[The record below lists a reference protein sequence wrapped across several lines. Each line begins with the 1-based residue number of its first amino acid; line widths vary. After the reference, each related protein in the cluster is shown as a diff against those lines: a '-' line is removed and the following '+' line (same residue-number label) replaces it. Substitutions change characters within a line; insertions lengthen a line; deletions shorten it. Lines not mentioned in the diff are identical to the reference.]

1 MFCMPDKKTK
11 KNQLPDRFF
20 DRDLSWL
27 SFNARVLAEAQRESV
42 PLMERIRFLSIY
54 SSNLDEFYRV
64 RVPTLMALQTLATKS
79 GGRDLVDVLPDV
91 TQTIHTQQ
99 EQFGQTMITQILPAL
114 LRHNIRLLYNEP
126 IPDVILPAV
135 HDAFAHD
142 AATFLHIIPLSER
155 TDFFPENN
163 TLYLVIAHADPD
175 GTERISLVRVPTH
188 HLPRFYSF
196 HHGGTQYILFLE
208 DIIRANLGKA
218 FGEDRILT
226 CHSFKVT
233 RDAELDLN
241 DEFEGNLAKK
251 IERKITQR
259 ELGFAT
265 RFLHE
270 PGIPSHILAYLKKQL
285 GLKKATF
292 VQGGAHHNLK
302 DLASLPLKDPSFSYE
317 PWTTRPYIPHNPQGS
332 LCEEIR
338 DRDILLHP
346 PYHTYHAV
354 LRFFNEAS
362 IDPYVTRIYV
372 TLYRVAHDSRIAH
385 ALINAARNG
394 KKVTV
399 FVELK
404 ARFDEAN
411 NLHWMKKMKASGV
424 QVIQSLPGLK
434 VHAKMAMLKRKTVTG
449 TEYLGLLATG
459 NFNESTA
466 RFYTDHIL
474 FTAHQPM
481 LLEIEKVFRFLKQ
494 KRRPGATPS
503 IAFRYLLVG
512 QFNLQQQFLQLI
524 EREIAFAR
532 KGIPAAITIKL
543 NNLEDKVLISKLYD
557 ASRAGVHVSLIVRS
571 VCCLIPGVPGMS
583 ENITVRR
590 IIDRYLEHGRVFIF
604 RNAGDEEIFLGSA
617 DWMNRNIYRRV
628 EVCFPLRDN
637 ALKTVVKNIAQ
648 LQLQDTEQAV
658 LLDDHLQNIPVT
670 RPPGVAPVRSQQ
682 QIAEMI

>member
-1 MFCMPDKKTK
+1 MPSRKTK
-11 KNQLPDRFF
+11 KNQTPDRFF

-64 RVPTLMALQTLATKS
+64 RVPALMALQTLTNKS
-79 GGRDLVDVLPDV
+79 AGRDLVDVLPDV
-91 TQTIHTQQ
+91 TQTIHAQQ
-99 EQFGQTMITQILPAL
+99 EQFGRIIITQILPAL

-135 HDAFAHD
+135 HDSFAHD
-142 AATFLHIIPLSER
+142 ASTFLHIIPLSER
-155 TDFFPENN
+155 KDFFPENN
-163 TLYLVIAHADPD
+163 TLYLVIAHTDAT
-175 GTERISLVRVPTH
+175 GTDRISLVRVPTH
-188 HLPRFYSF
+188 HLPRFYSI

-208 DIIRANLGKA
+208 DIIQANLAKA
-218 FGEDRILT
+218 FGEDHILS

-233 RDAELDLN
+233 RDAELDLE

-259 ELGFAT
+259 DLGFAT

-270 PGIPSHILAYLKKQL
+270 PGIPPHILAYLKKRL
-285 GLKKATF
+285 SLKKATF
-292 VQGGAHHNLK
+292 VQGGTHHNLR

-317 PWTTRPYIPHNPQGS
+317 PWTTRPYIPNNPEGS

-346 PYHTYHAV
+346 PYHSYHAV

-372 TLYRVAHDSRIAH
+372 TLYRIAQDSRIAY

-411 NLHWMKKMKASGV
+411 NLHWMKKMKSSGV
-424 QVIQSLPGLK
+424 QIIQSLPGVK

-512 QFNLQQQFLQLI
+512 QFNLQQRFVQLI
-524 EREIAFAR
+524 EREIEYAR
-532 KGIPAAITIKL
+532 RGIAAAITIKL
-543 NNLEDKVLISKLYD
+543 NNLEDKVLIGKLYD
-557 ASRAGVHVSLIVRS
+557 ASRAGVRVSLIVRS
-571 VCCLIPGVPGMS
+571 VCCLVPGVPGMS

-604 RNAGDEEIFLGSA
+604 HNAGDEEIFLGSA

-628 EVCFPLRDN
+628 EVCFPLRDS
-637 ALKTVVKNIAQ
+637 ALKTIIKKIMG
-648 LQLQDTEQAV
+648 LQWQDTEQAV
-658 LLDDHLQNIPVT
+658 LLNEHLQNVPVT
-670 RPPGVAPVRSQQ
+670 MSSDMVPVRSQQ
-682 QIAEMI
+682 EIAAMI

>member
-1 MFCMPDKKTK
+1 
-11 KNQLPDRFF
+11 
-20 DRDLSWL
+20 
-27 SFNARVLAEAQRESV
+27 
-42 PLMERIRFLSIY
+42 FLSIY

-64 RVPTLMALQTLATKS
+64 RVPALMALQTLATKS
-79 GGRDLVDVLPDV
+79 DGRDLPDVLPDV
-91 TQTIHTQQ
+91 TKTIHAQQ

-114 LRHNIRLLYNEP
+114 RRHDIRLLYHEP

-135 HDAFAHD
+135 HDVFAHD
-142 AATFLHIIPLSER
+142 ASTFLHIIPLSER

-163 TLYLVIAHADPD
+163 TLYLVIAHADAA

-188 HLPRFYSF
+188 HLPRFYSI
-196 HHGGTQYILFLE
+196 HHDGTRYILFLE

-218 FGEDRILT
+218 FGEDHIHA
-226 CHSFKVT
+226 CHGFKVT
-233 RDAELDLN
+233 RDAELDLE

-259 ELGFAT
+259 DLGFAT

-270 PGIPSHILAYLKKQL
+270 PGIPAHILAYLKKRL

-292 VQGGAHHNLK
+292 VQGGSHHNLK
-302 DLASLPLKDPSFSYE
+302 DLATLPLKDPSFSYP
-317 PWTTRPYIPHNPQGS
+317 PWTTRAYLPNNPEGS

-362 IDPYVTRIYV
+362 IDPHVTRIYV

-411 NLHWMKKMKASGV
+411 NLHWMKKMKAAGV

-494 KRRPGATPS
+494 KRRPGAIPPIT
-503 IAFRYLLVG
+503 FRYLLVG
-512 QFNLQQQFLQLI
+512 QFNLQQQFIRLI
-524 EREIAFAR
+524 EREIAFAG

-543 NNLEDKVLISKLYD
+543 NNLEDKVLIGKLYD
-557 ASRAGVHVSLIVRS
+557 ASRAGVQVSLIVRS

-604 RNAGDEEIFLGSA
+604 HNAGDEEVYLGSA

-628 EVCFPLRDN
+628 EVCFPLRDE
-637 ALKTVVKNIAQ
+637 ALKTVVKNIVR
-648 LQLQDTEQAV
+648 LQLQDTAQAV
-658 LLDDHLQNIPVT
+658 LLDDHLRNIPVT
-670 RPPGVAPVRSQQ
+670 PPPGVAPVRSQQ